1 MKPGECFQLPEA
13 VSRIYEAVEELKRE
27 FPGRP
32 FTPDGH
38 LVGSIGEVMARKV
51 FGFELYPP
59 SKRDTMPSA

>member
-38 LVGSIGEVMARKV
+38 LVGSIGEVTK
-51 FGFELYPP
+51 
-59 SKRDTMPSA
+59 